1 MPKFRVTNPQG
12 EKYDITAPDEATEAQ
27 VMDVAQTHFT
37 QAAAD
42 RKEMEKLADPTAG
55 MSGPEKA
62 LAGAGKFF
70 SDTGTAAQQIGASVG
85 IGDKAAADA
94 EVADSRK
101 RDAPLMKSWWAK
113 AGHFAPA
120 LAAAFIPGANTLG
133 GAAAIGGGMGAL
145 QPVGEGESRLANAL
159 VGTVAGTAGQAVG
172 SEAGAAVTSALA
184 RRAAERVAAQTANAP
199 RDAVTAA
206 ARESG
211 LVIPPAQS
219 NPTVLNRT
227 LEGVG
232 GKIKTGQA
240 ASRENQPT
248 INKIIAKDLG
258 LPEDQ
263 PITREALSGVRKKA
277 GQAYENLAQGNFETD
292 KIFRDRVGALTERHA
307 TLAKEL
313 PELSDPAVLT
323 LGKRLSGKEEFSGR
337 TLVDAIGE
345 LRDKAT
351 KAFTAGDKSLGRVY
365 RGMADEAEN
374 LIERNLLAA
383 DAAKFNIAK
392 VSGGTYQ
399 APKEALAAFRDARQ
413 LIAKSYGAEGALK
426 GSNIDAAKYAQYLS
440 KNKPLSGGSRQVAEF
455 ATEFPK
461 AAQLPQRIGSDTP
474 ISPLD
479 VAVAILK
486 GGVLGTATLG
496 ARPAAR
502 SLLLSRAFQN
512 GSLLNTGAQ
521 PSYATPLAARM
532 ASVLNR
538 ENLGRAGAVLPA
550 DVAMSRS
557 ALGVQ

>member
-12 EKYDITAPDEATEAQ
+12 EKYDITAPDDATEAQ
-27 VMDVAQTHFT
+27 VMDVAQTHFA

-62 LAGAGKFF
+62 AAGAGKFI
-70 SDTGTAAQQIGASVG
+70 SDIGTGVKQIAASVG
-85 IGDKAAADA
+85 IGDKAAPDT
-94 EVADSRK
+94 EVSESRK
-101 RDAPLMKSWWAK
+101 RDATLMKSWWAK
-113 AGHFAPA
+113 GGYFAPA
-120 LAAAFIPGANTLG
+120 LAAAFVPGANTAAG
-133 GAAAIGGGMGAL
+133 SAAIGGGLGAL

-172 SEAGAAVTSALA
+172 AEVGGAATTALA
-184 RRAAERVAAQTANAP
+184 RRAAQRAAAQTTNAG
-199 RDAVTAA
+199 RDAVLAA
-206 ARESG
+206 ANESG
-211 LVIPPAQS
+211 LAVPPAQA

-232 GKIKTGQA
+232 GKIKTAQV

-263 PITREALSGVRKKA
+263 PITREALAGVRKKA
-277 GQAYENLAQGNFETD
+277 GQAYENLAQGKFETD
-292 KIFRDRVGALTERHA
+292 KIFRDSVGALTERHA

-313 PELSDPAVLT
+313 PELSDTAVLT
-323 LGKRLSGKEEFSGR
+323 LGKRLSGKDEFSGR

-365 RGMADEAEN
+365 RGMADEAES

-392 VSGGTYQ
+392 VSGGAYQ
-399 APKEALAAFRDARQ
+399 APKEALVAFRDARQ

-440 KNKPLSGGSRQVAEF
+440 KGKPLSGGSRQVAEF

-461 AAQLPQRIGSDTP
+461 AAQLPQRMGSDTP

-486 GGVLGTATLG
+486 GGALGTLTLG

-502 SLLLSRAFQN
+502 SLLLSKWFQK
-512 GSLLNTGAQ
+512 GAAQ
-521 PSYATPLAARM
+521 PSYGSPLVDRM

-538 ENLGRAGAVLPA
+538 ENVGRGGAVLPA
-550 DVAMSRS
+550 DVATSRN
-557 ALGVQ
+557 ALAGVQ